1 MSAAGLQSV
10 GLPRSAAL
18 VVAVVGLLVAFS
30 SPATAQGPAATV
42 NIAVSSTSLAL
53 GGVRIAENAGLFAKH
68 GLQPKIITMD
78 SGNAAMAALLS
89 GSVQFAAAGPP
100 EALAARARGQDVVIA
115 ANLYRGLAGSV
126 VMSKA
131 TATKLSVRGDAS
143 VKDRLR
149 ALDGLTVAVPSAT
162 SALLGPLKAA
172 AAATGARVKYTYM
185 AQPAMVAALES
196 NAIDAMMASSPFSGA
211 PLLKGTGV
219 LWING
224 PGGDLPV
231 DVSPASSSCILTT
244 PAAATAN
251 ADIIRKFRAVLD
263 DVAAL
268 IKQKPDEAKRALAKA
283 YPQLDA
289 AALDLAFAQQAD
301 NWTHPVFTEADVK
314 QEIQLL
320 RSSSPIVGLESIA
333 PQSMLLKIP

>member
-1 MSAAGLQSV
+1 MMQSI
-10 GLPRSAAL
+10 GLPRSRAL
-18 VVAVVGLLVAFS
+18 VAAVFGLFLVHPFQ
-30 SPATAQGPAATV
+30 TRAQAPITIV

-126 VMSKA
+126 VISKS
-131 TATKLSVRGDAS
+131 TAAKLSVRSDAP

-162 SALLGPLKAA
+162 SALLGPLKSA

-196 NAIDAMMASSPFSGA
+196 NAIDAMMASSPFSGV

-224 PGGDLPV
+224 PSGDLPA

-244 PAAATAN
+244 TAAAAAN
-251 ADIIRKFRAVLD
+251 ADTIRKFRAVLD
-263 DVAAL
+263 DLAAL

-283 YPQLDA
+283 YTQLDA
-289 AALDLAFAQQAD
+289 PALDLAFAQQAD

-314 QEIQLL
+314 QEITVL
-320 RSSSPIVGLESIA
+320 RMASPIAGLENIA
-333 PQSMLLKIP
+333 PQSMLLKSQ

>member
-1 MSAAGLQSV
+1 M
-10 GLPRSAAL
+10 LPRIGVPGPAAWVMAML
-18 VVAVVGLLVAFS
+18 FLLGAFS
-30 SPATAQGPAATV
+30 SPARAQAPATAV

-68 GLQPKIITMD
+68 GLTPKIITMD
-78 SGNAAMAALLS
+78 SSNAAMAALLS

-115 ANLYRGLAGSV
+115 ANLYRGLSGSV

-131 TATKLSVRGDAS
+131 TAAKLTVRSDGS
-143 VKDRLR
+143 VKERLR

-172 AAATGARVKYTYM
+172 AAATGAKVKYTYM

-224 PGGDLPV
+224 PGGELPP

-251 ADIIRKFRAVLD
+251 AETIRKLRAVLD
-263 DVAAL
+263 DVATL
-268 IKQKPDEAKRALAKA
+268 IKQKPDEAKRALGKA
-283 YPQLDA
+283 YTQLDA
-289 AALDLAFAQQAD
+289 SALDLAFTQQAD
-301 NWTHPVFTEADVK
+301 NWTHPVLTEADVK

-320 RSSSPIVGLESIA
+320 RASSPIAGLENIA